1 MQITDRDK
9 KLLVIL
15 GMVIIGFLFYNFF
28 YTPYSQ
34 KLGNLISEKQQLE
47 SKLNEIDQKIAIY
60 NLQKSKLKEIEK
72 DYMSISQKIP
82 PNQDEK
88 FSMLDLQRLAQM
100 VGSKTSDF
108 SFSQRQSLSVT
119 YNNINIAKAY
129 FYSSKQNWQLTYAN
143 FKKLLF
149 LQKEFEPLYSVDS
162 ISLSG
167 GNNNMVTAS
176 FEIKFY
182 GYEDALAPERK
193 WQSFTIPYGK
203 GDLFSGGAGQ
213 KVEFSYT
220 QENLKKNESA
230 KQPSTLKVERT
241 DNVFLTNSESSLSL
255 PQGNKNIASNE
266 KSVGTKEQTQSS
278 EEKVDFTKA
287 DFVVTVSTLYSPTT
301 NVIIEKT
308 QKGSI
313 FGAKKKSENAYITI
327 KKEGDKYYYKIG
339 TQASEYPQGDKFDIL
354 NLQDSNQ
361 ILIVVFSTPRK
372 YKDDDNIVTLKVTNN
387 SDKPVKI
394 YISGDDKQKPRVS
407 IAPSGFNISVVRK

>member
-34 KLGNLISEKQQLE
+34 KLSNLISEKQQLE
-47 SKLNEIDQKIAIY
+47 SKLSEIDQKIAIY
-60 NLQKSKLKEIEK
+60 NLQKQKLKEVEK

-108 SFSQRQSLSVT
+108 TFSQRQSLNVT

-129 FYSSKQNWQLTYAN
+129 FYSSKQNWQMTYAN

-167 GNNNMVTAS
+167 GNNNMITAS

-182 GYEDALAPERK
+182 GFEDTLAPERK
-193 WQSFTIPYGK
+193 WQNFAISYGK
-203 GDLFSGGAGQ
+203 GDLFSGGSGQ
-213 KVEFSYT
+213 KAKFIYT
-220 QENLKKNESA
+220 QEDLKKNEITKQSSA
-230 KQPSTLKVERT
+230 LKVERT
-241 DNVFLTNSESSLSL
+241 DNMSLTNAETSFKL
-255 PQGNKNIASNE
+255 PQNNKNITFNE
-266 KSVGTKEQTQSS
+266 KSASTKDQSQLS
-278 EEKVDFTKA
+278 EEKVDFNKA

-301 NVIIEKT
+301 NVTIEKT

-313 FGAKKKSENAYITI
+313 FGAKKKSENAFITI
-327 KKEGDKYYYKIG
+327 KKEGDKYYYRIG
-339 TQASEYPQGDKFDIL
+339 TQASEYPQANKFDIL
-354 NLQDSNQ
+354 DLQDKSQ

-372 YKDDDNIVTLKVTNN
+372 YKDDENVVTLKVTNS

-394 YISGDDKQKPRVS
+394 YISGDDKQKPRVN
-407 IAPSGFNISVVRK
+407 IAPSGFDISVVRK